1 MQVCFVFQQCISTGP
16 ALQPITACQ
25 LGLSCVRLLHSEM
38 AALTWQ
44 IAEIDLSLS
53 HVSKPEAIV
62 LLHFV
67 PNSLQDFL
75 EFSADESSEVQLAG
89 ILQLAMN
96 SNRPAVAATA
106 AAALQRLPSLL
117 EPSLVRRLLVT
128 AALRQHAEALQYLS
142 ALPGVQQHV
151 DAATLQTMLMQL
163 VTHADNSSY
172 VQLLRRFPAAAA
184 QVGSIII
191 AEVLQAAIERGRC
204 VWVQQLCKLPG
215 AQWLDSNAVVLLLK
229 AAVERGYCE
238 CTYYLCNL
246 PAAQQLS
253 GEAVAALLQVAVK
266 CPADVTQWA
275 VADCTHHLCRL
286 PAAQQFSN
294 EAVASLLWAAVQC
307 NSSASAGWLCKLPAA
322 QQLSSS
328 CVADL
333 LRAAVKQRN
342 KEMTQ
347 AVCRLPAAGQLSGE
361 LSARLLQV
369 VSDRAAVLNC
379 IVIQ

>member
-1 MQVCFVFQQCISTGP
+1 MLCLP
-16 ALQPITACQ
+16 AVHSNRASFATHHC
-25 LGLSCVRLLHSEM
+25 LSAWPVTSLTRVGLLHSEM
-38 AALTWQ
+38 AALTRQ
-44 IAEIDLSLS
+44 IAEVDY
-53 HVSKPEAIV
+53 HVSKPQAIV
-62 LLHFV
+62 LLHSV

-184 QVGSIII
+184 QLASCTV
-191 AEVLQAAIERGRC
+191 AELLKAAVERGRC

-215 AQWLDSNAVVLLLK
+215 ARWLDSNAVVLLLK
-229 AAVERGYCE
+229 AAVERGHCE

-294 EAVASLLWAAVQC
+294 EAVASLLCAAVQH
-307 NSSASAGWLCKLPAA
+307 NSSASTGWLCKLPAA

-328 CVADL
+328 CVANL
-333 LRAAVKQRN
+333 LCAAVTQQN
-342 KEMTQ
+342 KGMIQ
-347 AVCRLPAAGQLSGE
+347 AVCRLPAAGAIE
-361 LSARLLQV
+361 WRV
-369 VSDRAAVLNC
+369 
-379 IVIQ
+379 